1 MGLFGSAE
9 VDWTVNLDGGRM
21 DVAPG
26 GLVRATISLRP
37 RSAIEPRRILASLIG
52 VEEYAYEEVEHD
64 REGSSNRGRQ
74 WATNEV
80 LRQDVQLSGPDRIG
94 PGEVRNLAVQF
105 QMPPNALPSLESTA
119 LRMRWKLV
127 ASIDVGGVDPKVEQG
142 LVVPLLAA
150 MLPPQFMATAG
161 ERVDVMADGQSAMFW
176 AQPAPIRAGAPFSGA
191 VDMTSPLDLGGTR
204 LELKLNVSTTKD
216 SSAGAEV
223 GAVLLGAAGL
233 WTETQRAVRDSQ
245 VLWRGALT
253 EVAPGAPGW
262 RRYAFGGQ
270 LPLAPVVTGVY
281 PHGVAA
287 AVLDVVQSRSFR
299 PDGHITRP
307 VAIVTG

>member
-1 MGLFGSAE
+1 VGLFGSAE
-9 VDWTVNLDGGRM
+9 VDWAVALEGGRM

-26 GLVRATISLRP
+26 GVVRATISLRP
-37 RSAIEPRRILASLIG
+37 RSAIEPRRILASLVG
-52 VEEYAYEEVEHD
+52 EEEYAYEEVEHGRD
-64 REGSSNRGRQ
+64 GSTSHGREWGS
-74 WATNEV
+74 NEV

-105 QMPPNALPSLESTA
+105 QMPPNALPSLESMA
-119 LRMRWKLV
+119 LRMRWKLI
-127 ASIDVGGVDPKVEQG
+127 ASIDVGGVDPKFEQQ

-150 MLPPQFMATAG
+150 MLPPQLMATAG
-161 ERVDVMADGQSAMFW
+161 ERVDVAADGQTAMFW
-176 AQPAPIRAGAPFSGA
+176 AQPAPIRVGAPFSGA

-204 LELKLNVSTTKD
+204 LELKLNVSTNSE
-216 SSAGAEV
+216 SSVAGEM
-223 GAVLLGAAGL
+223 GSVLLGAAGL
-233 WTETQRAVRDSQ
+233 WSDTQRAVKDSQ

-262 RRYAFGGQ
+262 RRYAFSGQ